1 MHFFCIFFVNS
12 QKFNYLCALLV
23 LCPVIIE
30 CVIVSNTATSLDVI
44 SRIV

>member
-1 MHFFCIFFVNS
+1 MHFFRIFFVNS

>member
-23 LCPVIIE
+23 LCPVIIG
-30 CVIVSNTATSLDVI
+30 CVIASNTATSLDVI